1 MGTSQICFLW
11 AMKGTS
17 LMVFFLKEN
26 CQILTEKNGERQEQ
40 LEITPCYG
48 LNVCVCPRF
57 MCWSLKPQWNG
68 IWGWS
73 LWEATG
79 SRGWSPHDGISAL
92 LRRGR
97 RKHASLLS
105 PPPRPYP
112 LSLPLSLSLPA
123 HCHVK
128 RTQGEGSPLQ
138 IRHRVL
144 IRHWTC
150 WHLDLGLPSLQNC
163 EKCVLCKL
171 PGLWYSVKTAITK
184 TSLPR
189 IQKIKEKPPQVSRHI

>member
-57 MCWSLKPQWNG
+57 MCWSLKPQWNS

-112 LSLPLSLSLPA
+112 LSLPLCSLPCEKDTRRRQPSA
-123 HCHVK
+123 DQA
-128 RTQGEGSPLQ
+128 QGPHQ
-138 IRHRVL
+138 
-144 IRHWTC
+144 T
-150 WHLDLGLPSLQNC
+150 LDLLAPWSWTSQPPELW
-163 EKCVLCKL
+163 EMCV
-171 PGLWYSVKTAITK
+171 V
-184 TSLPR
+184 
-189 IQKIKEKPPQVSRHI
+189 